1 MSEPPANL
9 RFDQEA
15 EGQEA
20 RMDNSMLQEALAL
33 PEEDRRELAARIRES
48 LVARPGGRPGRVTE
62 VRVPARRE
70 ARPRRG
76 RDPAVA
82 LPRVRQDVHR
92 QDGRA
97 RRALEAAARHL
108 AGLRVKVNVLLT
120 NSVSGSSPL
129 PLTQPRHLGQRA
141 VAESGLRRPQ
151 KGIPLVSRVASDSS
165 ASALS

>member
-9 RFDQEA
+9 RLDQEA

-120 NSVSGSSPL
+120 NWGCGGKVGPFPTLQVPGSDGTAPGSCSPD
-129 PLTQPRHLGQRA
+129 R
-141 VAESGLRRPQ
+141 S
-151 KGIPLVSRVASDSS
+151 
-165 ASALS
+165 